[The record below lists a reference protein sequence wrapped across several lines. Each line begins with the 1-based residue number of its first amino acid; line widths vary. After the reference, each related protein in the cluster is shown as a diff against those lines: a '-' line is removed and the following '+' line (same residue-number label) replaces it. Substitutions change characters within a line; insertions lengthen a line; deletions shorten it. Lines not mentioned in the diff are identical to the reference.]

1 MREFS
6 VPQSFSIPENVS
18 MADSVFRHAE
28 EDPTFVPFKRP
39 SNVDGSTSLQLN
51 SRSRSPQLPRA

>member
-28 EDPTFVPFKRP
+28 EDPTFVPFKRAVERWMGRRHC
-39 SNVDGSTSLQLN
+39 S
-51 SRSRSPQLPRA
+51 